1 MGEEIEWMLRE
12 GRERRERRGIKER
25 KKGLGGGGERVR
37 KRRVSLMCLWY
48 NFSVYH
54 NNPSSLFITFH

>member
-1 MGEEIEWMLRE
+1 MLRE
-12 GRERRERRGIKER
+12 GREREREGELKRGRRDWV
-25 KKGLGGGGERVR
+25 GGRVR

-48 NFSVYH
+48 NFPVYH